1 MVRIRIGNDIP
12 IRWTVTRCGVPED
25 FTGKSLRLYM
35 RTAYSETEVTD
46 FAVNGNVLS
55 WTFPGA
61 AQKATGTYTFTLV
74 ENEGLDDMATVDAC
88 DALKL
93 VPCTCSAE
101 CTESVEVSSDIIV
114 PANGRTPVF
123 ETGETETLDPGS
135 PATSEVELSGRDEDG
150 NPVYR
155 LNFGVPEGQP
165 GKTPVFS
172 AGQTVTG
179 EPGTQ
184 ASAKVDEDGTD
195 EQGNPKYK
203 IELTIPRGDTGK
215 TPVINT
221 VVTVATLEPGSD
233 ATASITPDGQDE
245 QGNPRYSL
253 SIGVPQGAK
262 GDKGD
267 IGNTGPSGEA
277 GQKGDSGATFTPS
290 VSDSGDISWT
300 NDSGLPN
307 PETRNIRGP
316 KGDKGDTGAT
326 GPQGPQGIQ
335 GETGPQGPKGEPG
348 ETPDLTP
355 YQHKVDDTLPTES
368 KTVVGAI
375 SEVLEKTG
383 VPAGGYNRSL
393 YKAAGAVFNDETG
406 FWELNGL
413 TDINQNEMDRIF
425 LISSDFYLRADT
437 TNALANSGIRTNLYK
452 EIVPSDTKC
461 VIDRCARVNNR
472 LEVFRIAP
480 PSREGVLSYPILISS
495 MNLTFQDDNALRKII
510 GVIHLDSA
518 HPIMKD
524 TFRNCSSLADV
535 KIHGLRKN
543 LSVEWSA
550 VISYESLKFLLDYA
564 ANTEVITVTV
574 HPTTY
579 GYLTGDMEP
588 TAEVGGTTGEW
599 QALVTA
605 ATTKNI
611 SFATTE

>member
-12 IRWTVTRCGVPED
+12 IRWAVTRCGVPED
-25 FTGKSLRLYM
+25 FTGKSLKLYM

-46 FAVNGNVLS
+46 FAVNGNVIS
-55 WTFPGA
+55 WTYPGA

-93 VPCTCSAE
+93 VACTCSAE
-101 CTESVEVSSDIIV
+101 CAESVEVTSDIDV

-135 PATSEVELSGRDEDG
+135 PATSEVEPSGRDEDG

-172 AGQTVTG
+172 AGQTATG
-179 EPGTQ
+179 EPGST
-184 ASAKVDEDGTD
+184 ASAKVTEDGED
-195 EQGNPKYK
+195 DSGNPKYK

-215 TPVINT
+215 TPVINS
-221 VVTVATLEPGSD
+221 VVTVTTLEPGSD

-245 QGNPRYSL
+245 PGNPKYAL

-277 GQKGDSGATFTPS
+277 GQKGDRGATFTPS

-316 KGDKGDTGAT
+316 KGDKGDKGDP
-326 GPQGPQGIQ
+326 GPQGAQGIQ
-335 GETGPQGPKGEPG
+335 GEPGPQGPKGDPG
-348 ETPDLTP
+348 ATPDLAP
-355 YQHKVDDTLPTES
+355 YQTKEDESLPTES

-375 SEVLEKTG
+375 AEVLGKTAA
-383 VPAGGYNRSL
+383 PPGGYARAL
-393 YKAAGAVFNDETG
+393 YEQAGAVFNEETG

-413 TDINQNEMDRIF
+413 TDITQEEMDDIYVNSNGFF
-425 LISSDFYLRADT
+425 LQEYSS
-437 TNALANSGIRTNLYK
+437 NALAGLKIRTNL
-452 EIVPSDTKC
+452 VRDNRPTSVKC
-461 VIDRCARVNNR
+461 NIRSIARQNR
-472 LEVFRIAP
+472 LLEVFRLVPAGTEGL
-480 PSREGVLSYPILISS
+480 REYP
-495 MNLTFQDDNALRKII
+495 MYVTDMTNAFQLDPGLREII
-510 GVIHLDSA
+510 GVIYLSGEGITSNAFHDC
-518 HPIMKD
+518 
-524 TFRNCSSLADV
+524 NSLRDV
-535 KIHGLRKN
+535 QLHGMIRDI
-543 LSVEWSA
+543 SFEWSPK
-550 VISYESLKFLLDYA
+550 ISYGSLKFLVDYA
-564 ANTEVITVTV
+564 ANTDPITVTV

-579 GYLTGDMEP
+579 GYLTGTSAPAAEAGG
-588 TAEVGGTTGEW
+588 TAEEW
-599 QALVTA
+599 TALVTA
-605 ATTKNI
+605 AAAKNI

>member
-12 IRWTVTRCGVPED
+12 IRWAVTRCGVPED
-25 FTGKSLRLYM
+25 FAGKSLRLYM
-35 RTAYSETEVTD
+35 RTAYNETEVTD
-46 FAVNGNVLS
+46 FAVNGNVIS
-55 WTFPGA
+55 WTYPGA
-61 AQKATGTYTFTLV
+61 LQKEIGTYTFTLV
-74 ENEGLDDMATVDAC
+74 ENEGLDGMVTVDAC
-88 DALKL
+88 DALRL
-93 VPCTCSAE
+93 VPCTCSTGCA
-101 CTESVEVSSDIIV
+101 ESVEVTSDIDV

-135 PATSEVELSGRDEDG
+135 PATSEVEPSGRDEDG

-155 LNFGVPEGQP
+155 LNFGVPEGLP

-184 ASAKVDEDGTD
+184 ASAKVDEDGED
-195 EQGNPKYK
+195 DSGNPKYK

-215 TPVINT
+215 TPVINSA
-221 VVTVATLEPGSD
+221 VTVTTLEPGSD

-245 QGNPRYSL
+245 QGNPKYAL

-335 GETGPQGPKGEPG
+335 GEIGPQGPKGEPG
-348 ETPDLTP
+348 ETQDLTP
-355 YQHKVDDTLPTES
+355 YQQKVDDTLPTES

-393 YKAAGAVFNDETG
+393 YEAAGAVFNDETG

-413 TDINQNEMDRIF
+413 TDITQKQMDNIYVNTNGFF
-425 LISSDFYLRADT
+425 LTEDSMSAFNGL
-437 TNALANSGIRTNLYK
+437 SIRTNL
-452 EIVPSDTKC
+452 IRGNDTPNTRSDMTS
-461 VIDRCARVNNR
+461 CARNNSL
-472 LEVFRIAP
+472 LEVFRIVRP
-480 PSREGVLSYPILISS
+480 GREGLLTYPARVTSIGFAFLGDIS
-495 MNLTFQDDNALRKII
+495 LREII
-510 GVIHLDSA
+510 GVFYLTDKA
-518 HPIMKD
+518 A
-524 TFRNCSSLADV
+524 TTRAFERCSSLRDV
-535 KIHGLRKN
+535 KLHGLSIDISFGDSPK
-543 LSVEWSA
+543 L
-550 VISYESLKFLLDYA
+550 SYESLKFMVDYA
-564 ANTEVITVTV
+564 ANTTPITITV

-579 GYLTGDMEP
+579 GYLTGSAAP
-588 TAEVGGTTGEW
+588 TVEVGGTAEEW
-599 QALVTA
+599 TALVTA

>member
-12 IRWTVTRCGVPED
+12 IRWAVTRCGVPED
-25 FTGKSLRLYM
+25 FAGKSLKLYM

-61 AQKATGTYTFTLV
+61 EQKATGTYTFTLV

-101 CTESVEVSSDIIV
+101 CAESVEISSDIDV
-114 PANGRTPVF
+114 PANGRTPVL

-172 AGQTVTG
+172 AGQTATG
-179 EPGTQ
+179 EPGSA
-184 ASAKVDEDGTD
+184 ASAKVTEDGEND
-195 EQGNPKYK
+195 SGNPKYK

-215 TPVINT
+215 TPVINS
-221 VVTVATLEPGSD
+221 VVTVTTLDPGSD
-233 ATASITPDGQDE
+233 ATASVTPDGQDE
-245 QGNPRYSL
+245 KGNPRYKLSL
-253 SIGVPQGAK
+253 GIPEGV
-262 GDKGD
+262 
-267 IGNTGPSGEA
+267 
-277 GQKGDSGATFTPS
+277 
-290 VSDSGDISWT
+290 
-300 NDSGLPN
+300 
-307 PETRNIRGP
+307 

-355 YQHKVDDTLPTES
+355 YQKKADDSLPTKS

-383 VPAGGYNRSL
+383 VPAGGYNRAL
-393 YKAAGAVFNDETG
+393 YEAAGAVFNDETG

-413 TDINQNEMDRIF
+413 TDITQEQMDDIYVNTNGFF
-425 LISSDFYLRADT
+425 LAADS
-437 TNALANSGIRTNLYK
+437 TNAFAGLTIRTNL
-452 EIVPSDTKC
+452 IRDNTPTSTRC
-461 VIDRCARVNNR
+461 SLTSCARNNSR
-472 LEVFRIAP
+472 LEVFRILP
-480 PSREGVLSYPILISS
+480 PVKEGLQNYPIYISS
-495 MNLTFQDDNALRKII
+495 ISFAFSGDPKLREII
-510 GVIHLDSA
+510 GVFYLTSNA
-518 HPIMKD
+518 D
-524 TFRNCSSLADV
+524 TVRAFERCSTLRDV
-535 KIHGLRKN
+535 KIHGLAADIVFGD
-543 LSVEWSA
+543 SPG
-550 VISYESLKFLLDYA
+550 ISYESLKFLVDYA
-564 ANTEVITVTV
+564 ANTDPITITV

-579 GYLTGDMEP
+579 GYLTGTSTP
-588 TAEVGGTTGEW
+588 VAEVGGTTGEW

>member
-12 IRWTVTRCGVPED
+12 IRWAVTRCGVPED
-25 FTGKSLRLYM
+25 FAGKSLKLYM

-61 AQKATGTYTFTLV
+61 EQKATGTYTFTLV
-74 ENEGLDDMATVDAC
+74 ENEGLDDMATIDAC

-93 VPCTCSAE
+93 VACTCSAE
-101 CTESVEVSSDIIV
+101 CAESVEVASDIDV

-135 PATSEVELSGRDEDG
+135 AATSEVEPSGRDEDG

-155 LNFGVPEGQP
+155 LNVGVPEGQP

-172 AGQTVTG
+172 AGQAVTG

-184 ASAKVDEDGTD
+184 ASAKVTEDGQD

-203 IELTIPRGDTGK
+203 IVLTIPRGDTGK
-215 TPVINT
+215 TPVINS
-221 VVTVATLEPGSD
+221 VVTVTTLEPGSD

-245 QGNPRYSL
+245 QGNPKYAL
-253 SIGVPQGAK
+253 SIGVPQGEK

-267 IGNTGPSGEA
+267 MGTQGPVGA
-277 GQKGDSGATFTPS
+277 TGATFTPS
-290 VSDSGDISWT
+290 VDDSGNISWS
-300 NDSGLPN
+300 NDAGLPN
-307 PETRNIRGP
+307 PETKNIRGP

-335 GETGPQGPKGEPG
+335 GEKGPQGPKGEPG

-355 YQHKVDDTLPTES
+355 YQQKVDDTLPTES

-393 YKAAGAVFNDETG
+393 YEAAGAVFNDETG

-413 TDINQNEMDRIF
+413 TDITQEQMDEIYRASSTFYMKEDCQNF
-425 LISSDFYLRADT
+425 A
-437 TNALANSGIRTNLYK
+437 SGLSIRTNLCGK
-452 EIVPSDTKC
+452 EDPTDSQC
-461 VIDRCARVNNR
+461 SFSAAGRNNPN
-472 LEVFRIAP
+472 LEVFRINYKS
-480 PSREGVLSYPILISS
+480 PSSSLQYLSKIKSLANAFSNCRKLKTILGVLKLTPSCNLI
-495 MNLTFQDDNALRKII
+495 NVFDNAPLLRDVFFAEIATD
-510 GVIHLDSA
+510 LDIS
-518 HPIMKD
+518 D
-524 TFRNCSSLADV
+524 TP
-535 KIHGLRKN
+535 K
-543 LSVEWSA
+543 LS
-550 VISYESLKFLLDYA
+550 YDSLKYLVDNA
-564 ANTEVITVTV
+564 ANTNNITVTV

-579 GYLTGDMEP
+579 GYLSGSSAP
-588 TAEVGGTTGEW
+588 SAEVGGTTEEW

>member
-1 MVRIRIGNDIP
+1 MIRIRIGNDIP
-12 IRWTVTRCGVPED
+12 IRWAVTRCGVPED
-25 FTGKSLRLYM
+25 FAGKSLKLYM

-46 FAVNGNVLS
+46 FAVHGNVLS

-93 VPCTCSAE
+93 VACTCSAE
-101 CTESVEVSSDIIV
+101 CAESVEVASDIDV

-135 PATSEVELSGRDEDG
+135 AATSEVEPSGRDEDG

-155 LNFGVPEGQP
+155 LNVGVPEGQP

-172 AGQTVTG
+172 AGQTATG

-184 ASAKVDEDGTD
+184 ASAKVDEDGED

-215 TPVINT
+215 TPVINS
-221 VVTVATLEPGSD
+221 VVTVTTLEPGSD

-253 SIGVPQGAK
+253 SIGVPKGAK

-316 KGDKGDTGAT
+316 KGDKGDPGAT

-335 GETGPQGPKGEPG
+335 GETGPQGPQGEPG

-355 YQHKVDDTLPTES
+355 VNTALDVLAHSDCTLEEKVTTLAQLIADICEGRVTLPSLNVKRLGVWGENNLIVTGS
-368 KTVVGAI
+368 GAP
-375 SEVLEKTG
+375 LT
-383 VPAGGYNRSL
+383 PPDRAGQIY
-393 YKAAGAVFNDETG
+393 
-406 FWELNGL
+406 
-413 TDINQNEMDRIF
+413 I
-425 LISSDFYLRADT
+425 DT
-437 TNALANSGIRTNLYK
+437 TNNAQYNSTGNNS
-452 EIVPSDTKC
+452 VSDW
-461 VIDRCARVNNR
+461 
-472 LEVFRIAP
+472 
-480 PSREGVLSYPILISS
+480 
-495 MNLTFQDDNALRKII
+495 KIQ
-510 GVIHLDSA
+510 
-518 HPIMKD
+518 
-524 TFRNCSSLADV
+524 N
-535 KIHGLRKN
+535 
-543 LSVEWSA
+543 
-550 VISYESLKFLLDYA
+550 
-564 ANTEVITVTV
+564 
-574 HPTTY
+574 
-579 GYLTGDMEP
+579 
-588 TAEVGGTTGEW
+588 
-599 QALVTA
+599 
-605 ATTKNI
+605 
-611 SFATTE
+611 

>member
-12 IRWTVTRCGVPED
+12 IRWAVTRCGVPED
-25 FTGKSLRLYM
+25 FAGKSLKLYM

-46 FAVNGNVLS
+46 FAVHGNVLS

-93 VPCTCSAE
+93 VACTCSAE
-101 CTESVEVSSDIIV
+101 CAESVEVASDIDV

-135 PATSEVELSGRDEDG
+135 SATSEVEPSGRDEDG

-155 LNFGVPEGQP
+155 LNVGVPEGQP

-172 AGQTVTG
+172 AGQAVTG

-184 ASAKVDEDGTD
+184 ASAKVAEDGTD

-203 IELTIPRGDTGK
+203 IVLTIPRGDTGK
-215 TPVINT
+215 TPVINS
-221 VVTVATLEPGSD
+221 VVTVTTPEPGSD

-253 SIGVPQGAK
+253 SIGVPKGAK

-316 KGDKGDTGAT
+316 KGDKGDPGAT

-335 GETGPQGPKGEPG
+335 GETGPQGPQGEPG

-355 YQHKVDDTLPTES
+355 VNTALDVLAHSDCTLEEKVTTLAQLIADICEGRVTLPSLNVKQLDVWGENNLIVTGS
-368 KTVVGAI
+368 GAP
-375 SEVLEKTG
+375 LT
-383 VPAGGYNRSL
+383 PPDRAGQIY
-393 YKAAGAVFNDETG
+393 
-406 FWELNGL
+406 
-413 TDINQNEMDRIF
+413 I
-425 LISSDFYLRADT
+425 DT
-437 TNALANSGIRTNLYK
+437 TNNAQYNSAGNNS
-452 EIVPSDTKC
+452 VSDW
-461 VIDRCARVNNR
+461 
-472 LEVFRIAP
+472 
-480 PSREGVLSYPILISS
+480 
-495 MNLTFQDDNALRKII
+495 KIQ
-510 GVIHLDSA
+510 
-518 HPIMKD
+518 
-524 TFRNCSSLADV
+524 N
-535 KIHGLRKN
+535 
-543 LSVEWSA
+543 
-550 VISYESLKFLLDYA
+550 
-564 ANTEVITVTV
+564 
-574 HPTTY
+574 
-579 GYLTGDMEP
+579 
-588 TAEVGGTTGEW
+588 
-599 QALVTA
+599 
-605 ATTKNI
+605 
-611 SFATTE
+611 

>member
-12 IRWTVTRCGVPED
+12 IRWAVTRCGVPED
-25 FTGKSLRLYM
+25 FAGKSLKLYM
-35 RTAYSETEVTD
+35 RTAYSETEVED
-46 FAVNGNVLS
+46 FSVSGNVLS

-74 ENEGLDDMATVDAC
+74 ENEGLDDMATIDAC

-93 VPCTCSAE
+93 VACTCSAE
-101 CTESVEVSSDIIV
+101 CAESVEVASDIDV

-135 PATSEVELSGRDEDG
+135 PATSEVEPSGRDEDG

-155 LNFGVPEGQP
+155 LNVGVPEGQP

-172 AGQTVTG
+172 AGQAVTG

-184 ASAKVDEDGTD
+184 ASAKVDEDGAD

-203 IELTIPRGDTGK
+203 IVLTIPRGDTGK
-215 TPVINT
+215 TPVINS
-221 VVTVATLEPGSD
+221 VVTVTTLAPGSD
-233 ATASITPDGQDE
+233 ATASVTSDGQDSA
-245 QGNPRYSL
+245 GNPRYKL
-253 SIGVPQGAK
+253 AIGVPQGEK

-267 IGNTGPSGEA
+267 MGTQGPVGA
-277 GQKGDSGATFTPS
+277 TGATFTPS
-290 VSDSGDISWT
+290 VDDSGNISWS
-300 NDSGLPN
+300 NDAGLPN

-316 KGDKGDTGAT
+316 KGDKGDKGDTGAT

-335 GETGPQGPKGEPG
+335 GEIGPQGPKGEPG

-355 YQHKVDDTLPTES
+355 YQQKVDDTLPTES

-393 YKAAGAVFNDETG
+393 YEAAGAVFNDETG

-413 TDINQNEMDRIF
+413 TDITQEQMDDIYVNTNGFF
-425 LISSDFYLRADT
+425 LTEDS
-437 TNALANSGIRTNLYK
+437 TNAFAGLTIRTNLIRYNR
-452 EIVPSDTKC
+452 PSDTKC
-461 VIDRCARVNNR
+461 NISSIARSNIS
-472 LEVFRIAP
+472 LEVFRFL
-480 PSREGVLSYPILISS
+480 PSDKEEVARFPIYVSS
-495 MNLTFQDDNALRKII
+495 MTNAFQSDTKLREIIGIIYLYGKAQTFQVFQ
-510 GVIHLDSA
+510 G
-518 HPIMKD
+518 
-524 TFRNCSSLADV
+524 CSSLRDV
-535 KIHGLRKN
+535 KIHGLAADIVFGD
-543 LSVEWSA
+543 SPG
-550 VISYESLKFLLDYA
+550 ISYESLKFLVDYA
-564 ANTEVITVTV
+564 ANTNPITITV

-579 GYLTGDMEP
+579 GYLTGTSAP
-588 TAEVGGTTGEW
+588 TAEEW
-599 QALVTA
+599 TALVTTA
-605 ATTKNI
+605 ASKNI

>member
-74 ENEGLDDMATVDAC
+74 ENEGLDGMATVDAC

-101 CTESVEVSSDIIV
+101 CAESVEVSSDIIV

-165 GKTPVFS
+165 GKTPVLS
-172 AGQTVTG
+172 AGQAVTG

-184 ASAKVDEDGTD
+184 ASAKVNEDG
-195 EQGNPKYK
+195 
-203 IELTIPRGDTGK
+203 
-215 TPVINT
+215 
-221 VVTVATLEPGSD
+221 A
-233 ATASITPDGQDE
+233 DE

-326 GPQGPQGIQ
+326 GPQGPQGIR

-393 YKAAGAVFNDETG
+393 YETAGAVFNDETG

-413 TDINQNEMDRIF
+413 TDITQKQMDRIF

-437 TNALANSGIRTNLYK
+437 TNALANSEIRTNLYK
-452 EIVPSDTKC
+452 EIAPTDTKC
-461 VIDRCARVNNR
+461 VLDRCARVNSR

-480 PSREGVLSYPILISS
+480 PSREGVRSYPILISS

-510 GVIHLDSA
+510 GVIHLASA
-518 HPIMKD
+518 HSIMKD
-524 TFRNCSSLADV
+524 TFQNCSSLADV

-611 SFATTE
+611 SFATNE